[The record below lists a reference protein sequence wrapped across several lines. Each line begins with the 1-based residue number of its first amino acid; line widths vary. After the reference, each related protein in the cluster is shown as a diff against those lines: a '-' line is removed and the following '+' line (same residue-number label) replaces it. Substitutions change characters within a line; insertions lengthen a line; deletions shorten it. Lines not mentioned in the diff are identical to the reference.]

1 MLNQATVEKMGRKDL
16 RAAAKAA
23 GIKYGKL
30 SLMQIREAL
39 VKGEG
44 TTKSTNN
51 KKSARTKRGG
61 TKMEAAIAIMKDN
74 PDKSRKEI
82 IALFISKA
90 KLTKA
95 GSNTYY
101 TLVQKALKK

>member
-1 MLNQATVEKMGRKDL
+1 MYTQATVEKMDRKEL
-16 RAAAKAA
+16 RAAAKQA

-30 SLMQIREAL
+30 SLMQVREAL
-39 VKGEG
+39 IKHKGN
-44 TTKSTNN
+44 TDKIPS
-51 KKSARTKRGG
+51 KKERAKRGG
-61 TKMEAAIAIMKDN
+61 TKMEAAIALVKAN
-74 PDKSRKEI
+74 PDSARKEI

-95 GSNTYY
+95 GANTYY

>member
-1 MLNQATVEKMGRKDL
+1 MGRTEL

-39 VKGEG
+39 VKEAPASK
-44 TTKSTNN
+44 TSNN
-51 KKSARTKRGG
+51 KKSTRNKRGG